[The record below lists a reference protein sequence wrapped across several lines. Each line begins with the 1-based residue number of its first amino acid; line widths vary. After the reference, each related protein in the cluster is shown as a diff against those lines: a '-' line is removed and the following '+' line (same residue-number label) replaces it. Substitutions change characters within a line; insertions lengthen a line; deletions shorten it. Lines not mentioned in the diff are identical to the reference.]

1 MLDEN
6 QIRSTG
12 IQPAAIVTDS
22 HLERLIERDFGSAA
36 NEVTKKLADIIDN
49 IASHNRISE
58 AILKLSNKNIDKVDH
73 YIKLA
78 KVDTRDVISQAEYPR
93 CSELDFDEME
103 EQDMTQIYVDDWVE
117 YFKWFNQ

>member
-22 HLERLIERDFGSAA
+22 HLERLIERDFGSDA
-36 NEVTKKLADIIDN
+36 NEVTKKLADIGDN
-49 IASHNRISE
+49 IASHNRISA

-103 EQDMTQIYVDDWVE
+103 ERDMTQIYVEDWVE
-117 YFKWFNQ
+117 YSKWFNH